1 MTTQRYL
8 GIAMAATS
16 VVVVA
21 GAVVIGQAQR
31 NPATLDDL
39 LAELRGL
46 RADASQTASAS
57 IRAQLLMGRL
67 QLQEQRI
74 ITVSGQLAVVRQ
86 QLTVVEGGIGQVSA
100 NLKRLEEASTDGG
113 LSGDDRTSLDSQIAS
128 MKATLKEMQQN
139 AGTDRDREGE
149 LTSLLASEQSRWT
162 DFNGRLDDLEQSLPK
177 GPLR

>member
-1 MTTQRYL
+1 MTKQRCF

-21 GAVVIGQAQR
+21 GAVVIGQGQR
-31 NPATLDDL
+31 SPATLDDL

-74 ITVSGQLAVVRQ
+74 ITVSGQLAVARQ
-86 QLTVVEGGIGQVSA
+86 QLTAVEGGIAQVSA
-100 NLKRLEEASTDGG
+100 NLKRLEETSTTGG
-113 LSGDDRTSLDSQIAS
+113 LSADDQTSLDREIAGI
-128 MKATLKEMQQN
+128 KATLKEMQQN

-149 LTSLLASEQSRWT
+149 LTSLLASEQGRWT
-162 DFNGRLDDLEQSLPK
+162 DFNGRLDDLEQSLLK
-177 GPLR
+177 GPPR